1 MSEEEDRTGS
11 GTDPAPEPAPE
22 AAPEAPPQ
30 PAPAV
35 PATQPV
41 GAGAMIGG
49 IFLIMFGMCLFLAGG
64 GCTVI
69 MLVLVAGEPG
79 SGADAIGII
88 LPAMVIGAVGLLAI
102 YGGVRLCSGKRRQG

>member
-22 AAPEAPPQ
+22 VAPEAPPQ

-35 PATQPV
+35 PATQKV

-49 IFLIMFGMCLFLAGG
+49 IFLILFGLCFFLAGG
-64 GCTVI
+64 SCTAI
-69 MLVLVAGEPG
+69 MLVVMVSDRSSSMDGLGVL
-79 SGADAIGII
+79 
-88 LPAMVIGAVGLLAI
+88 LPAMVIGALGLIAI